1 MKLVDTFLLLL
12 PWFFTSTGAAP
23 TGGPEDELFK
33 RGEVHSCIWV
43 LRLEN
48 NLDII
53 PTTFVRNQV

>member
-33 RGEVHSCIWV
+33 RGEVHSAQ
-43 LRLEN
+43 LYLGFE
-48 NLDII
+48 
-53 PTTFVRNQV
+53 T